1 MKKFIVIC
9 LALTLNMGLAAV
21 KAKADA
27 ITPGDG
33 WQRFQFLAKGS
44 AWYEPS
50 SFEFTLVSNGILKV
64 TDAFNAGDQF
74 SVYDSTL
81 GFLGNTSY
89 VPPVP
94 SAVNDIPD
102 SAFTDPA
109 FSHASF
115 LLNPGS
121 YIISG
126 FAIESPYNEGGA
138 YLRVDFAPVPLP
150 SAVILLGSGLLGL
163 VGWRRFR
170 KG

>member
-1 MKKFIVIC
+1 MRKFIVIC
-9 LALTLNMGLAAV
+9 LGLTLTVGLTAV
-21 KAKADA
+21 KAQAVA

-33 WQRFQFLAKGS
+33 WQRFQFLGQGS
-44 AWYEPS
+44 AWYDPS
-50 SFEFTLVSNGILKV
+50 SFEFTLVSNGILEV

-74 SVYDSTL
+74 SVYDSNL
-81 GFLGNTSY
+81 GLLGNTSD
-89 VPPVP
+89 VPV
-94 SAVNDIPD
+94 SNAINDFPD

-126 FAIESPYNEGGA
+126 FAVKSPYNEGGA
-138 YLRVDFAPVPLP
+138 YLRIDFAPVPLP
-150 SAVILLGSGLLGL
+150 PTVLLLGTGFLGL

-170 KG
+170 RD